1 MKFTGKVAR
10 ISTFESLKFKDF
22 TMGLK
27 EYKLLA
33 DELQTL
39 QYAIVETSK
48 GIMYIQ
54 LFPEHAPQAVSN
66 FATLANSG
74 FYDDLNF
81 HRVIAGF
88 MAQGGCPKGDGTGG
102 PGYTIKCELENNPT
116 KHNRGT
122 LSMAHAGRN
131 TGGSQFFICFAPQ
144 PHLDGE
150 HTAFGR
156 IPVNEK
162 ASYEV
167 LDSLKQGD
175 IIKSIRV
182 VAEMPEA

>member
-1 MKFTGKVAR
+1 
-10 ISTFESLKFKDF
+10 
-22 TMGLK
+22 MGLK

-39 QYAIVETSK
+39 QYAIVETNK
-48 GIMYIQ
+48 GVMYIK